1 MPTSTLGNVFN
12 SAYGMLNPFVTK
24 PLFSTTICVIM
35 TLISAPLP
43 SPGSR
48 LKTLLREL
56 SAPHLVIP
64 SKTTRVQAKPVEA
77 SHSFTNPLYR
87 LSKLPL
93 AKKHPF
99 NSPNI
104 QSSRSCG
111 PVPIKS
117 NYWLFTVLLTPPL
130 TASQSPHSLMS
141 SPVISSRS
149 SCHLSP

>member
-1 MPTSTLGNVFN
+1 MRDRSVNYNNLCYINFSNANINTGKRLQFCIWNAQSLRNKTSVLHDYLCHNDID
-12 SAYGMLNPFVTK
+12 
-24 PLFSTTICVIM
+24 ICAI
-35 TLISAPLP
+35 T

-64 SKTTRVQAKPVEA
+64 SKTTRVQAEPVEA
-77 SHSFTNPLYR
+77 LRSFTNPLYR

-104 QSSRSCG
+104 QSSRNCG
-111 PVPIKS
+111 GYLPS
-117 NYWLFTVLLTPPL
+117 SFLHR
-130 TASQSPHSLMS
+130 SPRHSRHI
-141 SPVISSRS
+141 P
-149 SCHLSP
+149 